1 MPLTGR
7 AVSRVVKQYAAA
19 IGFDPAAYSGHSLRA
34 GFVSEC
40 DRRGIGTS
48 AVRLVTGHQS
58 DAMLSVYTRPRSLF
72 ESSAG
77 AFFDDA

>member
-1 MPLTGR
+1 MPEDVAQAMAGWRDLAGANYR
-7 AVSRVVKQYAAA
+7 L
-19 IGFDPAAYSGHSLRA
+19 FDA
-34 GFVSEC
+34 G
-40 DRRGIGTS
+40 TA

-77 AFFDDA
+77 AFFEAETPT

>member
-1 MPLTGR
+1 M
-7 AVSRVVKQYAAA
+7 
-19 IGFDPAAYSGHSLRA
+19 DPSHYSAHSLRA

-40 DRRGIGTS
+40 DRRGIATT
-48 AVRLVTGHQS
+48 AIRLVTGHAT

-77 AFFDDA
+77 AFFNA